1 MSAAPPPLLGGAPE
15 QSAIPKAWARQYVRV
30 VVRHL
35 PPATASADAVAS
47 ILAALR
53 VDEPHVV
60 ESVLPGKP
68 GVLSKPATP
77 ARAYLICQDAATAD
91 ALLRKVHG
99 ASLDGARLQAH
110 VANVQKHA
118 DRFRLKN
125 ALAGSFLDDP
135 VYQQFASPAPV
146 KPAADAAPSATAT
159 TTTPAEPAAA
169 PVSALLQE
177 FLRRKQQ
184 QRPHKQTS
192 TMARRKKAGKAAKKK
207 A

>member
-1 MSAAPPPLLGGAPE
+1 MSAPE
-15 QSAIPKAWARQYVRV
+15 QQSAIPKAWARQYVRV

-35 PPATASADAVAS
+35 PPATASADAVAAM
-47 ILAALR
+47 LASLR
-53 VDEPHVV
+53 VDEAHVV
-60 ESVLPGKP
+60 ESVLSGKP

-77 ARAYLICQDAATAD
+77 ARAYLICQDAAAAD

-125 ALAGSFLDDP
+125 ALAGSFVDDP
-135 VYQQFASPAPV
+135 VYQQFASPPPA
-146 KPAADAAPSATAT
+146 PAADGAATAT
-159 TTTPAEPAAA
+159 SEPAAA
-169 PVSALLQE
+169 PVPTLVQE

-184 QRPHKQTS
+184 QRSRHSAPAAS
-192 TMARRKKAGKAAKKK
+192 ARRKKGGKTAKNK